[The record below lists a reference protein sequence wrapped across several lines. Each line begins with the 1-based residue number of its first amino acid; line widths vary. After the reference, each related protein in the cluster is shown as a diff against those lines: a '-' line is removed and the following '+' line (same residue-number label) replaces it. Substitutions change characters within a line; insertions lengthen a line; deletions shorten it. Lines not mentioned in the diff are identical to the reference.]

1 MQTGDITKQWMLGN
15 CGKFNRGVG
24 ESQNPVFILPNI
36 NYQNNYLDY
45 VKLYLSDR

>member
-1 MQTGDITKQWMLGN
+1 MVNLTGEQVKAETL
-15 CGKFNRGVG
+15 F
-24 ESQNPVFILPNI
+24 FILPNI